1 MPATVQPR
9 RAGAARLPLAAW
21 MRLLVW
27 ALLAAAGL
35 CSAPARADIRIEL
48 DGVDGE
54 LRRNV
59 LALLSLER
67 YKDHDRLEPAAVQRL
82 YNRVDDEVRTALKPY
97 GYYDPRI
104 SSSIEPPD
112 KEHHWHVG
120 ITIDPGQPVL
130 IDTVSVLIEG
140 PGADDPVFTRIT
152 AASPIHSGDRLSHA
166 AYEQLKSSLEHAA
179 ATYGYLDAR
188 LLRNEM
194 QVDRDR
200 HVAGIY
206 LRLDTGVRY
215 SFGATTI
222 IQTSVKEKH
231 VRRFLRY
238 KEGDPYNALELLRTQ
253 FALDDSQYYSTVE
266 VEAGERDRVQ
276 HTVPITIRAS
286 NSRIGYSLGGGYGTD
301 TGFRGIASL
310 TVPRLNSYG
319 HRFRVQMQLSQIQQT
334 FDARYDVPFGDPALE
349 KFTLELNGQESI
361 EGNNVTTNAI
371 QLGPGVTQTLGSW
384 QRIVTVNAVRT
395 VTLDPIIVRQ
405 VDKLIVPSIVFA
417 SVPEGYLGEALFSRG
432 LYIQLIGSTTTLG
445 ARENFLRLDV
455 QAERVVDLSRL
466 WHLLLRGEMGANSI
480 NDVENLPGIYRF
492 FAGGDRSVRG
502 FAYDDLSPVKL
513 APAPPTAPGA
523 PPLARNPVKPGGRD
537 LLTGTVEIERDL
549 PHNFGVAAF
558 VDGGNA
564 TDHFSDPLAYSVGI
578 GFRMRL
584 PVVTVGLDVAQA
596 LRAPGFDGLPGPRL
610 HLNISPKF

>member
-1 MPATVQPR
+1 
-9 RAGAARLPLAAW
+9 
-21 MRLLVW
+21 VW
-27 ALLAAAGL
+27 TLLASSLLFA
-35 CSAPARADIRIEL
+35 APARSDIHIDI

-67 YKDHDRLEPAAVQRL
+67 YKDHERLEPGAVQRL
-82 YNRVDDEVRTALKPY
+82 YNRIDDEVRTALRPY
-97 GYYDPRI
+97 GYYDPKI
-104 SSSIEPPD
+104 TSSIEPPD

-130 IDTVSVLIEG
+130 IDSISVQVQG
-140 PGADDPVFTRIT
+140 PGASDTVFTRIT
-152 AASPIHSGDRLSHA
+152 DAVPIHSGDRLSHA
-166 AYEQLKSSLEHAA
+166 AYEQLKSSLERAA

-188 LLRNEM
+188 MLRSEM
-194 QVDRDR
+194 QVDRDA
-200 HVAGIY
+200 HKAAIS
-206 LRLDTGVRY
+206 LQLDTGERY
-215 SFGATTI
+215 AFGATTI
-222 IQTSVKEKH
+222 IQASVRDKY

-238 KEGDPYNALELLRTQ
+238 KEGDPYNALQLLRTQ

-276 HTVPITIRAS
+276 HTVPITIRAN

-301 TGFRGIASL
+301 TGFRGTASL

-319 HRFRVQMQLSQIQQT
+319 HRFRIQMQLSQIQQT

-349 KFTLELNGQESI
+349 KFTLELNGQQSI
-361 EGNNVTTNAI
+361 QGNNVTTNAI
-371 QLGPGVTQTLGSW
+371 QFGPGVTQILGSW
-384 QRIVTVNAVRT
+384 QRIITINGVHT
-395 VTLDPIIVRQ
+395 VTDDPIITRQ
-405 VDKLIVPSIVFA
+405 IDNLIVPSLVFA

-432 LYIQLIGSTTTLG
+432 LYAQLIGSTTTLG
-445 ARENFLRLDV
+445 ARENFLRLDL
-455 QAERVVDLSRL
+455 QAERVVPLSRL
-466 WHLLLRGEMGANSI
+466 WHLLLRSEFGADSI
-480 NDVENLPGIYRF
+480 SHVENLPGIYRF

-502 FAYDDLSPVKL
+502 FAYDDLSPVVL
-513 APAPPTAPGA
+513 APGPPTPPGT
-523 PPLARNPVKPGGRD
+523 PPSARIPVKPGGRD
-537 LLTGTVEIERDL
+537 LITGTVEIERDL

-564 TDHFSDPLAYSVGI
+564 IDHFTDPLAYSVGI
-578 GFRMRL
+578 GFRLRL

-610 HLNISPKF
+610 HLNISPKL